1 MKKIKNSIESVQFN
15 DGFLYMCRLS
25 DNGDIDYASKR
36 LYYYGI
42 RNLTQKR
49 LDEAAQLQTQYDLA
63 VHIPL
68 EAAGVYRK
76 DDCALIR
83 GVTYRIMSIQEVYTT
98 NPPIAVVT
106 LSVWEMEVCE

>member
-15 DGFLYMCRLS
+15 DGFLYLCRLN

-49 LDEAAQLQTQYDLA
+49 LDEAAQLQEQYDLA

-68 EAAGVYRK
+68 ESVGACRTY
-76 DDCALIR
+76 DCVLLR
-83 GVTYRIMSIQEVYTT
+83 GVTYRIMKVQEVYTT
-98 NPPIAVVT
+98 NPPIAILT
-106 LSVWEMEVCE
+106 LSVWEMEV